1 MRPSGAL
8 QADAALEEP
17 PFAPAQVEEVLRL
30 LTKAIR
36 AHQLYL
42 PNNPVYKTSIDA
54 VRGALTQ
61 LWEQTDELA
70 LRFTEGEVKWYGRPV
85 LTESAKSADSL
96 PWTFFKDGVREIQ
109 LTRGFEDEEL
119 GKFLAILQR
128 VRVASP
134 DDDDLLTLLWE
145 SDFANLRYRYVDPGA
160 DGGTPTALE
169 DGAPAGEPP
178 SPDTLRGT
186 IQEQASHAQPGIV
199 NMQDFDATLYFL
211 DDKELDY
218 LRQEVDREYNS
229 DLRQRVLTC
238 LFDICE
244 AQRAPNVRAEIADLL
259 EQLLLMLLA
268 AGQWRAV
275 GYLLKEV
282 ENLAHQMPGGTPEQL
297 DRYARIPRAL
307 SSAEPLGQL
316 LQSLDESAVVPTE
329 AELSELFT
337 QLQPAALETI
347 FTWLPRLKSDRVR
360 AVVERAAGRLAGANI
375 PVLVSLILSTNHTV
389 AAEAIRRAAA
399 LRAPGAIGPLGSLL
413 GASDASLRML
423 AVQALTDIGTIGAM
437 QALEKAIADSE
448 RDVRVAAIRTLGSKT
463 YRNVLGRLESIVQGK
478 EIRRADLTE
487 KMAFYEAYGAICGDA
502 GIPFLDE
509 LLNKKGFFGKREDPE
524 LRACAAVALGR
535 IGGAKAME
543 ALQRSASEKDIVV
556 RNAISRAMKGGA
568 P

>member
-42 PNNPVYKTSIDA
+42 PNNPVYKGSIDA

-61 LWEQTDELA
+61 LWEQTDELS
-70 LRFTEGEVKWYGRPV
+70 LRFTEGEVKWCGRPV

-109 LTRGFEDEEL
+109 LSRGFEDEEL

-128 VRVASP
+128 VRLASP

-145 SDFANLRYRYVDPGA
+145 SDFAKLRYRYVEPGA
-160 DGGTPTALE
+160 DGGAPTVLDDGTP
-169 DGAPAGEPP
+169 PGEPP
-178 SPDTLRGT
+178 AADALRST
-186 IQEQASHAQPGIV
+186 IQEQASQAQSGIV

-211 DDKELDY
+211 DEKELDY
-218 LRQEVDREYNS
+218 LRQEVDREYGS
-229 DLRQRVLTC
+229 DLRQRVLAC

-244 AQRAPNVRAEIADLL
+244 AQRAPHVRGEIAELL

-282 ENLAHQMPGGTPEQL
+282 EDLAHHMPGSTPEQL
-297 DRYARIPRAL
+297 ERYATIPRAL
-307 SSAEPLGQL
+307 STAEPLGQL
-316 LQSLDESAVVPTE
+316 LQALDESAVVPTE
-329 AELSELFT
+329 AELSALFT

-360 AVVERAAGRLAGANI
+360 AVVEQAAGRLAGANV
-375 PVLVSLILSTNHTV
+375 PVLVALILSTNHTV
-389 AAEAIRRAAA
+389 AAEAIRRAAV
-399 LRAPGAIGPLGSLL
+399 LKAPGAIGPLGSLL
-413 GASDASLRML
+413 GGNDVSLRML

-437 QALEKAIADSE
+437 QALEKAIADSD
-448 RDVRVAAIRTLGSKT
+448 RDVRVAAVRTLGSKA

-487 KMAFYEAYGAICGDA
+487 KMAFFEAYGAVCGDP

-509 LLNKKGFFGKREDPE
+509 LLNKKGLFGKREDPE
-524 LRACAAVALGR
+524 LRACAAIALGR
-535 IGGAKAME
+535 IGGSKAMD
-543 ALQRSASEKDIVV
+543 ALQRSAGEKDIVV

-568 P
+568 S